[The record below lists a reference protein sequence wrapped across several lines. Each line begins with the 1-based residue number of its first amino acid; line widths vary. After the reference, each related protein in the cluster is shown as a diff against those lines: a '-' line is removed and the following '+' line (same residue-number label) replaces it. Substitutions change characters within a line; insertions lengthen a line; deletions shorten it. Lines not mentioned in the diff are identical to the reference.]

1 MTLYVWFWIATPTVL
16 AAFTLALLGKRK
28 VSACRRYHALHTA
41 S

>member
-1 MTLYVWFWIATPTVL
+1 MTLYVWFWIATPTAL

-28 VSACRRYHALHTA
+28 ASECRRYYALRSA